1 MLSLPV
7 SRGVFRA
14 PLTAGYSWR
23 PRGAATRRFAWRE
36 VMSST
41 TTVLIT
47 LIVYMLVLLG
57 IGLWAHRRSR
67 DQGEF
72 LLGGRRMGAWVT
84 SLSASASTTSAW
96 TLLGISGF
104 AFAIGPPA
112 LWLTAG
118 VVSGYVLNWCW
129 VAPRLNRAA
138 ERTGA
143 LTLTELLLGG
153 DDTCARLARRVAS
166 LIILVCFM
174 FYVASQ
180 FQAAANAF
188 NESLG
193 VSVQF
198 GIVLGAAVI
207 LAYTLLGGF
216 LAVSLTD
223 TLQGVLM
230 LLVSLLLPV
239 VVVAAVIAL
248 SGTGHVFSITGEPFS
263 LKPPQAGLAA
273 VGFVIGSLC
282 VGLGQPGQPH
292 VANRFMA
299 ARDQRAVRQGR
310 IIAMVWVALVF
321 AGMSVLGLA
330 GRVLYSDVG
339 NPENL
344 FFVATERLLPPVLSA
359 VVIAAVLSAIMS
371 TADSQLLTGAAAVS
385 RDWSL
390 KRARRTVGL
399 RFTYV
404 AVTALTVG
412 ATLIAVFAPQSIF
425 LRVLFAWHALGSSF
439 APLVFMAV
447 LGRQVRSPYAL
458 AVLLCGF
465 IFTVLL
471 HWQPDTPGDWAERLL
486 PMIVTLSIA
495 IAGSRRISH
504 THE

>member
-1 MLSLPV
+1 MVSLPV
-7 SRGVFRA
+7 RRGVVRA
-14 PLTAGYSWR
+14 ALTAGYSWR

-57 IGLWAHRRSR
+57 IGLWANRRSR
-67 DQGEF
+67 NQADF
-72 LLGGRRMGAWVT
+72 LLGGRRIGAWVT
-84 SLSASASTTSAW
+84 SLSASASTSSAW
-96 TLLGISGF
+96 VLLGLSGF
-104 AFAIGPPA
+104 VYAVGPPA
-112 LWLTAG
+112 LWLAAG
-118 VVSGYVLNWCW
+118 TVSGYVLNWCW

-153 DDTCARLARRVAS
+153 DDHYSRLARRVAS
-166 LIILVCFM
+166 LIIVVCFM

-180 FQAAANAF
+180 FQAAALAF

-193 VSVQF
+193 VSVPA

-223 TLQGVLM
+223 SLQGILM
-230 LLVSLLLPV
+230 VFVSLLLPV
-239 VVVAAVIAL
+239 VVVLAVIAM
-248 SGTGHVFSITGEPFS
+248 SGAGHVFSIAGEPFS
-263 LKPPQAGLAA
+263 LKPSQAGLAA
-273 VGFVIGSLC
+273 IGFVVGSLC

-292 VANRFMA
+292 VVSRFMA
-299 ARDQRAVRQGR
+299 ARDYRAVRQGR

-321 AGMSVLGLA
+321 IGMGVLGLA
-330 GRVLYSDVG
+330 GRVLYSDIG

-344 FFVATERLLPPVLSA
+344 FFVVSQRLLPPVLSG

-385 RDWSL
+385 RDWNLRRAGRTAGL
-390 KRARRTVGL
+390 KL
-399 RFTYV
+399 TYA
-404 AVTALTVG
+404 AVTAMTVG
-412 ATLIAVFAPQSIF
+412 AALLALFAPQSIL

-447 LGRQVRSPYAL
+447 LGRQVQSRYAL

-465 IFTVLL
+465 TFTVLL
-471 HWQPDTPGDWAERLL
+471 HLQPNTPGDWAERLL
-486 PMIVTLSIA
+486 PMIVSLSIA